1 MMGSRPAGRL
11 AFRAD
16 EGDER
21 LQVLLVILL
30 GLCVLAGW
38 LLIRELA
45 PAAASARTPPQAI
58 EAAVP
63 GS

>member
-1 MMGSRPAGRL
+1 MIGTRPAGRL
-11 AFRAD
+11 AFKTD

-45 PAAASARTPPQAI
+45 PAAAAAGPPPQAV

>member
-1 MMGSRPAGRL
+1 MIGNRSAGRVV
-11 AFRAD
+11 FRAD
-16 EGDER
+16 YGDER

-45 PAAASARTPPQAI
+45 PAAAGARTPPQAV
-58 EAAVP
+58 ETAVP